1 MSVKFPI
8 LFIGLSFLCLT
19 SFAQNNF
26 NISGT
31 VRDDRETISGAA
43 IYLSGT
49 KISTITNNEGKFTL
63 AKLPVGNY
71 DVLIQVVGYLPY
83 SKNIIISDKS
93 VDIDVLLK
101 ANMVTLN
108 EVVIK
113 PDPNR
118 LMYINTF
125 KRFFLGQT
133 PNAAMCQILNSDVL
147 LVDYDRLNNVLLVNS
162 NEFLIIENKALGY
175 RIKYLLKYFE
185 YNYNTHI
192 MFYAGFPFF
201 EEMKGS
207 KAKIKKWNKKRNEAY
222 YGSYQ
227 HFFKSLYQ
235 GISQKEGFVIYK
247 LATIENKNRL
257 PDSTINANIKKLTA
271 GQKAINILTFNKND
285 SLNYWLKERSKPK
298 TMAVLNKAL
307 VNTDTL
313 VKTCNN
319 DLKSINYTDDLFVV
333 YTKEKEAEAYMQS
346 GFYVN
351 RTPDIGNAQVSLV
364 SLLEPPILF
373 YPNGGITNPRSF
385 LFKGIWAY
393 EKMADSV
400 PAEFEPTDTL
410 SFRR

>member
-1 MSVKFPI
+1 MKSPI
-8 LFIGLSFLCLT
+8 LFIGLLFFCLT

-31 VRDDRETISGAA
+31 VRDDRETIPGAA

-63 AKLPVGNY
+63 PKLPAGNY

-93 VDIDVLLK
+93 VYIDVLLK
-101 ANMVTLN
+101 ANPVTLN

-125 KRFFLGQT
+125 KRLFLGQT
-133 PNAAMCQILNSDVL
+133 PNAKECQILNSDIL
-147 LVDYDRLNNVLLVNS
+147 IVDYDRHNKLLSVNS

-185 YNYNTHI
+185 YDYKTHI
-192 MFYAGFPFF
+192 MFYAGHPFF
-201 EEMKGS
+201 EEMKGG
-207 KAKIKKWNKKRNEAY
+207 KGKIRKWNKKRNEAY

-227 HFFKSLYQ
+227 HFFKSLYK
-235 GISQKEGFVIYK
+235 GISQQEGFVIHK
-247 LATIENKNRL
+247 LATIENKNRQS
-257 PDSTINANIKKLTA
+257 DSTISANIKRLTA
-271 GQKAINILTFNKND
+271 GEKAINMLTFNKND

-298 TMAVLNKAL
+298 TMAILNRVL

-313 VKTCNN
+313 VKIHNS
-319 DLKSINYTDDLFVV
+319 DLKSINYTDELFVV
-333 YTKEKEAEAYMQS
+333 YTKEKETEEYRHS

-351 RTPDIGNAQVSLV
+351 RTSDIGNAQVSLIK
-364 SLLEPPILF
+364 LLEPPILF
-373 YPNGGITNPRSF
+373 YSNGGIVNPRSF

-400 PAEFEPTDTL
+400 PAEFEPV
-410 SFRR
+410 F